1 MHVDIASV
9 TAEEYK
15 QCMHCKAVN
24 VKNQMRR
31 TIQSKGNQEK
41 KGNIGNIV

>member
-24 VKNQMRR
+24 VKNQIRI
-31 TIQSKGNQEK
+31 TIQSKGNQEQRK
-41 KGNIGNIV
+41 EI